1 MATIAIVNGNLI
13 DGTGADPVPNATL
26 LIEDNT
32 ISRIGP
38 ASQVSIPAGATVI
51 DAAGMTI
58 MPGLMDCHV
67 HLTIPGGSTM
77 NLVEPMLT
85 SPSLKLLYAV
95 PHSRATL
102 EAGITMV
109 RDVGMTPAGVR
120 QAIEKKLFPGPRLQV
135 SVSIMSQ
142 TGGRLDGHLPCCADE
157 FAGNLPDVPSFV
169 VDGPIEVRK
178 KVREILRA
186 GADWIKLCATG
197 GILAPNDN
205 PLNTQFSLEELEAAV
220 AEAATQGK
228 AEVSILERAEKQP
241 GAVAPYAIT
250 KTKQA
255 INDHRASFRKAVE
268 AGVNIAMG
276 TDAGACDH
284 GDNIRELELMVQ
296 NGMTPMQSIVAS
308 TLNSAKLLRVD
319 KKLGSLE
326 EGKLA
331 DVLVVDGDPLA
342 DIRILQDKTKLVA
355 ILKDGEIYKDKT
367 SNRAMV
373 LA

>member
-1 MATIAIVNGNLI
+1 
-13 DGTGADPVPNATL
+13 
-26 LIEDNT
+26 
-32 ISRIGP
+32 
-38 ASQVSIPAGATVI
+38 
-51 DAAGMTI
+51 MTI

-120 QAIEKKLFPGPRLQV
+120 QAIEKKMFPGPRLQV

-142 TGGRLDGHLPCCADE
+142 TGGRLDGHLPCCADQ

-169 VDGPIEVRK
+169 VDGPGEVRK

-228 AEVSILERAEKQP
+228 EVCAHALGTQGVKNALIAGAVSIEHGVWLDDEAIQMFKAKNAFLVATLLAEVSILERAEKQP

-250 KTKQA
+250 KTRQA

-284 GDNIRELELMVQ
+284 GDNIRELELMVY

-331 DVLVVDGDPLA
+331 DILVVDGDPLA
-342 DIRILQDKTKLVA
+342 DIRILQDKTRLVA

-367 SNRAMV
+367 SNRATV